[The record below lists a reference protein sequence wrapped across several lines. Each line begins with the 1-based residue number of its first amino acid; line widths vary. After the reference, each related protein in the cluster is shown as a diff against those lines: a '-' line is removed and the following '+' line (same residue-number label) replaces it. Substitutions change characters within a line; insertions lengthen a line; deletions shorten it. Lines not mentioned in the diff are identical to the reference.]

1 MSLSELKFIDFGLK
15 RDELEVGMESKVV
28 DNYY

>member
-15 RDELEVGMESKVV
+15 RDKLEVGMKSKVV